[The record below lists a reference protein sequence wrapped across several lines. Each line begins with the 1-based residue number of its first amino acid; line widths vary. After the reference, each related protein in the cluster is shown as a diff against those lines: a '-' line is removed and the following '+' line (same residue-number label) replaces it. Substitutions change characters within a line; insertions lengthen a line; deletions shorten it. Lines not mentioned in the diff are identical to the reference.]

1 MDRIVRPISF
11 RRINSIRARV
21 ARIVRTA
28 IKVAALGQEDRN
40 MLELA
45 PKFGA
50 IYELSAYVRTG
61 PNTWILRHG
70 EGRVMLEGGKPKV
83 FSDADI
89 VSLITSRYVPSK
101 HSWGDTVFCYNRSG
115 ELLLKKKS
123 EYLTEELYH
132 YFGWQR

>member
-21 ARIVRTA
+21 ARIVREA
-28 IKVAALGQEDRN
+28 SKVTSLGQEDRN

-70 EGRVMLEGGKPKV
+70 EGRVMLEGSKPKV

-89 VSLITSRYVPSK
+89 AGLVARRYIPSK
-101 HSWGDTVFCYNRSG
+101 HSWADTIYIYNKSGD
-115 ELLLKKKS
+115 LLLKKKN
-123 EYLTEELYH
+123 EYLTSELYH

>member
-11 RRINSIRARV
+11 RRIDHVRARV
-21 ARIVRTA
+21 ARIVREARKGTT
-28 IKVAALGQEDRN
+28 LGQEGRKV
-40 MLELA
+40 LELA

-50 IYELSAYVRTG
+50 IYKLSAYVRTG

-89 VSLITSRYVPSK
+89 VGLITSRYVPSK

>member
-11 RRINSIRARV
+11 RHISHVRARV
-21 ARIVRTA
+21 ARIVREA
-28 IKVAALGQEDRN
+28 SKVTSLGLGDRN
-40 MLELA
+40 AIELA

-89 VSLITSRYVPSK
+89 AGLITSRYVPSK

>member
-11 RRINSIRARV
+11 RRINHMRARV
-21 ARIVRTA
+21 ARIVREA
-28 IKVAALGQEDRN
+28 SKVTSLGLGDRN
-40 MLELA
+40 AIELA
-45 PKFGA
+45 PKFGVN
-50 IYELSAYVRTG
+50 YELSAYIRTG
-61 PNTWILRHG
+61 RNAWVLRHG
-70 EGRVMLEGGKPKV
+70 ESRYRLEEGNKQV

-89 VSLITSRYVPSK
+89 AGLITSRYVPSK

>member
-1 MDRIVRPISF
+1 MDRIVRPINF

-21 ARIVRTA
+21 ARIVREA
-28 IKVAALGQEDRN
+28 SKVTSLGQEDRN
-40 MLELA
+40 AIELA

-61 PNTWILRHG
+61 QNAWVLRHG
-70 EGRVMLEGGKPKV
+70 EGRYTLEGSKPKV

-89 VSLITSRYVPSK
+89 VRAITRRYIPSK

>member
-1 MDRIVRPISF
+1 MDRIVRPVSF
-11 RRINSIRARV
+11 CRINHMRARV
-21 ARIVRTA
+21 ARIVREA
-28 IKVAALGQEDRN
+28 SKVTSLGLDDRN
-40 MLELA
+40 GIELA
-45 PKFGA
+45 PKFGVN
-50 IYELSAYVRTG
+50 YEPGAYVRTG

-89 VSLITSRYVPSK
+89 VGLITSRYVPSK